1 LCGAGSHP
9 STGFFILIR
18 EEGRSTCKYDPSVV
32 VPDNS
37 DISLSSALQ
46 LLANLD
52 TFTRMPKG
60 AVNTGGAD
68 ETVSAESVSLYLS
81 RLVSKLFRSFQKL
94 GPGVVTGAADDDP
107 SGIAT
112 YSQVGAQFGFSMLW
126 TMLLTYPLMAGI
138 QEISAWIG
146 RVTGLGLAGNIRR
159 HYSSMILYPL
169 VALLLIA
176 NVINLSADIG
186 AMGSAL
192 QMLVG
197 GSALLYSVVF
207 GLISVIAAIVIPY
220 RQYAE
225 LLKWSALM
233 LFVYVATALIVH
245 VPWKPVLL
253 GTFIPSLSLSTNYL
267 TALTAVFGTT
277 ISPYLFFW
285 QASLEVQE
293 QEAAQDEKPL
303 KRAPE
308 QAPAQ
313 LERMR
318 GDTYVGMAFSNV
330 IAFFIILDAAAVL
343 HAHGITDIQTG
354 AQAAEAL
361 PPLAGELAFL
371 LFSVGIIGTG
381 LIAIPVLAGSSAYA
395 LAETFKWPIGLER
408 KLHRAK
414 GFYGIL
420 CGATLL
426 GVALNFTVINPI
438 KALFWSAV
446 INGVAAVPIM
456 IVMMHMTTNE
466 KITGSVRLPLL
477 QKIVGWSATAVM
489 FAVAASMVV
498 TLR

>member
-1 LCGAGSHP
+1 MGEHANRGSHA
-9 STGFFILIR
+9 LR
-18 EEGRSTCKYDPSVV
+18 
-32 VPDNS
+32 
-37 DISLSSALQ
+37 DIPLSIALQ

-52 TFTRMPKG
+52 IFAGMLKKAG
-60 AVNTGGAD
+60 AAGGTD
-68 ETVSAESVSLYLS
+68 QTVSAGSVSFYLS
-81 RLVSKLFRSFQKL
+81 TLVLKLFRGFQKL
-94 GPGVVTGAADDDP
+94 GPGMVTGAADDDP

-112 YSQVGAQFGFSMLW
+112 YSQVGAKFGFAMLW

-138 QEISAWIG
+138 QEISGWIG
-146 RVTGLGLAGNIRR
+146 RVTGVGLAGNIRR
-159 HYSSMILYPL
+159 HYSPMILYPL
-169 VALLLIA
+169 IALLLVA
-176 NVINLSADIG
+176 NVINLGADIG

-207 GLISVIAAIVIPY
+207 GLLSATAAIVMPY

-225 LLKWSALM
+225 LLKWSALV

-253 GTFIPSLSLSTNYL
+253 GTFIPSLSLSNNYL

-293 QEAAQDEKPL
+293 QEAAQGEEPL
-303 KRAPE
+303 KRAPK
-308 QAPAQ
+308 QASTQ

-318 GDTYVGMAFSNV
+318 GDTYIGMAFSNV

-343 HAHGITDIQTG
+343 HSHGITDIQTG

-361 PPLAGELAFL
+361 RPLAGELAFL
-371 LFSVGIIGTG
+371 LFSIGIIGTG

-395 LAETFKWPIGLER
+395 LAETFRWPIGLER
-408 KLHRAK
+408 KLHMAK

-426 GVALNFTVINPI
+426 GVALNFTAINPI

-456 IVMMHMTTNE
+456 IVMMLMTTNE
-466 KITGSVRLPLL
+466 KVTGSVRLPLL
-477 QKIVGWSATAVM
+477 QKIVGWIATAVM
-489 FAVAASMVV
+489 FAVAASVIV